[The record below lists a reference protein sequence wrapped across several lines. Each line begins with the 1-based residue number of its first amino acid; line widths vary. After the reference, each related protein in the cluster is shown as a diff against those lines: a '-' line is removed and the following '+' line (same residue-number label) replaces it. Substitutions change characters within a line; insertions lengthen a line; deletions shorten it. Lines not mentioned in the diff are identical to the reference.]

1 MFSQEERL
9 YILEVEDSFSAAHQL
24 REYRGKCENLH
35 GHNWRV
41 RLTVSGAELDRCGM
55 LVDFGDLK
63 RWLREALARYDHVF
77 LNEVAPFE
85 KINPTSENLAREL
98 AAELSGKLPG
108 GVLVE
113 AVTVWESERC
123 RATYRP

>member
-1 MFSQEERL
+1 M

-24 REYRGKCENLH
+24 REYQGKCEKLH

-41 RLTVSGAELDRCGM
+41 RLTVAGTELDRCGM
-55 LVDFGDLK
+55 LVDFTVLK
-63 RWLREALARYDHVF
+63 RSLREALARYDHAF
-77 LNEVAPFE
+77 LNEVEPFMR
-85 KINPTSENLAREL
+85 INPTSENLAREL
-98 AAELSGKLPG
+98 AERLAAQMPAGAQ
-108 GVLVE
+108 VE